1 MNPVKNNSGFTLT
14 EVLIAAVIVV
24 AGIMAYL
31 MVSGNVIGQNAQ
43 SKKKTIAVTLAQDR
57 VESIKNTALT
67 VSLDGADGLA
77 SPTESAGVWTANAT
91 GEVVDATGTAG
102 TADAPRRTASTTGR
116 RNALGSIPR
125 RAARRRS
132 PSPSTCRCRGSAAS
146 PRRRR
151 GTPGTG
157 PAPGARDR

>member
-1 MNPVKNNSGFTLT
+1 MTMNPVKNNSGFTLT

-102 TADAPRRTASTTGR
+102 TADDIYTRTWTITEHATLAEFYTV
-116 RNALGSIPR
+116 AVTVTWDGSKTITLDTLI
-125 RAARRRS
+125 S
-132 PSPSTCRCRGSAAS
+132 Q
-146 PRRRR
+146 
-151 GTPGTG
+151 
-157 PAPGARDR
+157 